1 MKVPWIAKNAIA
13 DKASSLIAH
22 FQSLAGYEITPPI
35 PVEEIIERSLGLRL
49 IYDDLEKKLGS
60 RDILGAIYVH
70 AKVICINERMFESS
84 SEGRLVFT
92 SGHEAGHWVLH
103 RQYAMDRPGQDEG
116 SAALVCHLKDAKKAI
131 EWQADYFAA
140 CLLMPE
146 KEVRKAFNEV
156 CSLEPIVVRN
166 VRGGSEPGR
175 RSEEP
180 FVEQWP
186 YIAAAMCEAGG
197 FSNVS
202 KQAMIIRL
210 QELGLLVNK
219 TRKRMDWQSLE

>member
-1 MKVPWIAKNAIA
+1 MKVPWLPKNTIAER
-13 DKASSLIAH
+13 ASSLIKY
-22 FQSLAGYEITPPI
+22 FQSLAGYEIKPPI
-35 PVEEIIERSLGLRL
+35 PVEEIIERALGLQL
-49 IYDDLEKKLGS
+49 LYDDLEEKLGS

-70 AKVICINERMFESS
+70 AKLICINERMFEHS

-92 SGHEAGHWVLH
+92 CGHEAGHWVLH
-103 RQYAMDRPGQDEG
+103 RKYAAVGSQKDGQ
-116 SAALVCHLKDAKKAI
+116 SASVVCHLKDAGKAI
-131 EWQADYFAA
+131 EWQADYFAS

-146 KEVRKAFNEV
+146 KEIRKAFHEV

-166 VRGGSEPGR
+166 VRSDSVQGMR
-175 RSEEP
+175 CAEP

-202 KQAMIIRL
+202 RQAMVIRL
-210 QELGLLVNK
+210 QDLGLLVNR
-219 TRKRMDWQSLE
+219 TRKRMDWQSL

>member
-1 MKVPWIAKNAIA
+1 MKVPWISRNRIA
-13 DKASSLIAH
+13 DRASALIDH
-22 FQSLAGYEITPPI
+22 FQSLAGYEINPPI

-49 IYDDLEKKLGS
+49 IYDDLEEKLGS

-70 AKVICINERMFESS
+70 AKLICINERMFENS

-92 SGHEAGHWVLH
+92 CAHEAGHWVLH
-103 RQYAMDRPGQDEG
+103 RSYAGDGSVSDEEN
-116 SAALVCHLKDAKKAI
+116 ATLVCQLRDAKKAI

-146 KEVRKAFNEV
+146 KEVRKVFHEV
-156 CSLEPIVVRN
+156 CSLESIVVRN
-166 VRGGSEPGR
+166 VRDGAKRGARGV
-175 RSEEP
+175 EP

-197 FSNVS
+197 FLNVS
-202 KQAMIIRL
+202 KQAMVIRL

-219 TRKRMDWQSLE
+219 TGKRMDWQSL